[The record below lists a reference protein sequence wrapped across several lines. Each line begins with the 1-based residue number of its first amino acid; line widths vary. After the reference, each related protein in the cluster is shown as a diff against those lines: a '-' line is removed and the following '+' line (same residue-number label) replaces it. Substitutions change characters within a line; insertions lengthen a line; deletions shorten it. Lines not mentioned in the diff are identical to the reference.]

1 MEDLQ
6 RKAGLGPN
14 KNSSFKN
21 ISQIEFIKFTN
32 AYFAPWLRKYR
43 QSCLSSNKSP

>member
-21 ISQIEFIKFTN
+21 ISQIEFIKSLQTLI
-32 AYFAPWLRKYR
+32 FAPWQKI
-43 QSCLSSNKSP
+43 QTKLSFIK